1 MVCLKRTPLGDHM
14 EETQNI
20 EWIQELIRNEQQME
34 NSGLVDFSPVIN
46 KDNLIL
52 SSSIEFL
59 KELKTDFINNAD
71 IFNQLK
77 GSTNGLIKVY
87 GIAKTHADFMLFRNG
102 YKLVFNMLN
111 PGKIQ
116 ITFHHLS
123 SPFLNAHP
131 ATETNSAIPNGTI
144 DAAWGAFNE
153 VRWVSDK
160 KPVSNSH
167 LVKFYLRTFVQNST
181 K

>member
-1 MVCLKRTPLGDHM
+1 M
-14 EETQNI
+14 ENKQNI

-34 NSGLVDFSPVIN
+34 TSGLVNFSPIVN
-46 KDNLIL
+46 KDHLIL
-52 SSSIEFL
+52 SASIELL
-59 KELKTDFINNAD
+59 KNLKSQFIKNSD
-71 IFNQLK
+71 VFNQLK
-77 GSTNGLIKVY
+77 GNSNGLIKVY

-111 PGKIQ
+111 PGKVQ
-116 ITFHHLS
+116 ITFHHMS
-123 SPFLNAHP
+123 SPFL
-131 ATETNSAIPNGTI
+131 TNTSSDTNVAIIPDGTI

-160 KPVSNSH
+160 KPVNTKH

>member
-1 MVCLKRTPLGDHM
+1 MDT
-14 EETQNI
+14 EQNI

-34 NSGLVDFSPVIN
+34 TSGLIDFSPVVN
-46 KDNLIL
+46 KDHIIL

-59 KELKTDFINNAD
+59 KNLKSQFIANAD

-77 GSTNGLIKVY
+77 GSSNGLIKVY
-87 GIAKTHADFMLFRNG
+87 GIAKTHADFMVFRNG
-102 YKLVFNMLN
+102 YKLVFNMLH

-116 ITFHHLS
+116 ITFHHMS
-123 SPFLNAHP
+123 SPFLGSSSSNSNP
-131 ATETNSAIPNGTI
+131 AVIPDGTI
-144 DAAWGAFNE
+144 EAAWGAFNE
-153 VRWVSDK
+153 IRWVSDK
-160 KPVSNSH
+160 KPVNADH

>member
-1 MVCLKRTPLGDHM
+1 MKI
-14 EETQNI
+14 EQNI

-34 NSGLVDFSPVIN
+34 TSGLIDFSPIIN
-46 KDNLIL
+46 KDHIIL

-59 KELKTDFINNAD
+59 KNLKSEFIKNAD

-77 GSTNGLIKVY
+77 GNSNGTIKIY
-87 GIAKTHADFMLFRNG
+87 GIAKTHADFMIFRNG
-102 YKLVFNMLN
+102 YKLVFNMLH

-116 ITFHHLS
+116 ITFHHMS
-123 SPFLNAHP
+123 SPFLASTSP
-131 ATETNSAIPNGTI
+131 QSTPPSIPNGILEAT
-144 DAAWGAFNE
+144 WGAFNE

-160 KPVSNSH
+160 KPVNQNH
-167 LVKFYLRTFVQNST
+167 LVRFYLRSFVQNST